1 MNKAK
6 KLRLELA
13 RLLKF
18 YEEAVADDGTLIIT
32 EGALEVG
39 AEVFTVTDSGEIIP
53 LSDGEYKVGD
63 TTYTVEAGVIAKIE
77 KEEQPVEDDPNAEE
91 TPAEE
96 TPNTDDNTEV
106 EGAEEEAVEVTED
119 ENAAEAVETIEE
131 VVEEAVEV
139 TEEMPEETE
148 EDKDAKIAELEAKI
162 EELQAIIDEYK
173 AKEVEPVVEDTVE
186 EEMKKNKLSRQTKD
200 TAPSGVEQ
208 GIAIMKMFRK

>member
-39 AEVFTVTDSGEIIP
+39 AEVFTVTDSGEIVP

-96 TPNTDDNTEV
+96 TPAEDNTNTDDNSDDNNLEEETP
-106 EGAEEEAVEVTED
+106 AEET
-119 ENAAEAVETIEE
+119 VETIEE

-148 EDKDAKIAELEAKI
+148 EDKDAKIAELQAKI

-173 AKEVEPVVEDTVE
+173 AKEEQPVVEDTVE
-186 EEMKKNKLSRQTKD
+186 EDMKKNKLSRQTKD
-200 TAPSGVEQ
+200 ATPSGVEQ
-208 GIAIMKMFRK
+208 GVAIMKMFRK

>member
-77 KEEQPVEDDPNAEE
+77 KEEQPVEDDPNAE

-106 EGAEEEAVEVTED
+106 EGAEEEVVEVIEN

-162 EELQAIIDEYK
+162 EELEAIIEEYK

-186 EEMKKNKLSRQTKD
+186 EEMKKNKLNRQTKD
-200 TAPSGVEQ
+200 TTPSGVEQ
-208 GIAIMKMFRK
+208 GVAIMKMFRK

>member
-18 YEEAVADDGTLIIT
+18 YEEAVADDGVLIIT

-39 AEVFTVTDSGEIIP
+39 AEVFTVTDSGEIVP
-53 LSDGEYKVGD
+53 LSDGVYKVGD
-63 TTYTVEAGVIAKIE
+63 TAYTVEAGVIAKIE

-106 EGAEEEAVEVTED
+106 EGAEEEVVEVVEN

-200 TAPSGVEQ
+200 ATPSGVEQ

>member
-6 KLRLELA
+6 KMRLELA

-77 KEEQPVEDDPNAEE
+77 KEEQPVEDDPNAE

-106 EGAEEEAVEVTED
+106 EGAEEEVVEVVED
-119 ENAAEAVETIEE
+119 ENAAETVETIEE

-148 EDKDAKIAELEAKI
+148 EDKDAKIAELEDKI
-162 EELQAIIDEYK
+162 RELEAIIAEYK

-200 TAPSGVEQ
+200 ATPSGVEQ
-208 GIAIMKMFRK
+208 GVAIMKMFRK

>member
-1 MNKAK
+1 MNKSK

-39 AEVFTVTDSGEIIP
+39 AEVFTVTDNGEIVP

-77 KEEQPVEDDPNAEE
+77 KEEQPVEDDPNAE

-106 EGAEEEAVEVTED
+106 EGAEEETP
-119 ENAAEAVETIEE
+119 AEETVKTIEE

-148 EDKDAKIAELEAKI
+148 EDKDAKIAELQAKI

-200 TAPSGVEQ
+200 ATPSGVEQ
-208 GIAIMKMFRK
+208 GVAIMKLFRK